1 MHSHLI
7 PQIDD
12 GAKSIDESISLI
24 RALKQVGFQ
33 KIITTPHIM
42 SEHYPN
48 TPEKI
53 YVAFEKLKNE
63 LVKVDLEIEIEVAAE
78 YFVDEH
84 FFKLIESNSK
94 LMTFGKNQILI
105 EFSTFSKPNNIHEL
119 IFQLNARG
127 YSPILAHPERYLY
140 FANDFDFFKK
150 IKTMGCD
157 FQVNILSLSNYYG
170 NAQKELGM
178 KLLKEGLVDYLG
190 TDIHRTNQVKNL
202 NIFADKNVNAL
213 LQKNKFKNNNL

>member
-12 GAKSIDESISLI
+12 GAKSLEESISLI
-24 RALKQVGFQ
+24 RELKNMGFQ

-53 YVAFEKLKNE
+53 RLGFEKLKNE
-63 LVKVDLEIEIEVAAE
+63 LVRIGLEIEIEVAAE
-78 YFVDEH
+78 YFVDEK
-84 FFKLIESNSK
+84 FFELLQANSE
-94 LMTFGKNQILI
+94 LMTFGNNQILI
-105 EFSTFSKPNNIHEL
+105 EFSTFSKSNNIHEL
-119 IFQLNARG
+119 IFQLNTKG
-127 YSPILAHPERYLY
+127 YLPILAHPERYLY
-140 FANDFDFFKK
+140 YADDFNFFKK
-150 IKTMGCD
+150 IKSMGCD

-170 NAQKELGM
+170 SAQKKLGM

-190 TDIHRTNQVKNL
+190 TDIHRMNQVGNL
-202 NIFADKNVNAL
+202 NILNDKKINAL